1 MIAADKRA
9 AAKVLL
15 DSMGGRGWD
24 IDELVTILEDPGTKY
39 TTIPENVMKYA
50 DFMHQIGTLKNR
62 PASLSDLFLVGV
74 DVSSGT

>member
-24 IDELVTILEDPGTKY
+24 MDELVVILDDPATKY
-39 TTIPENVMKYA
+39 TTVPENVMKYA

-62 PASLSDLFLVGV
+62 PASLSDLFLGGV